1 VKEYSWVWLLWVVVQ
16 YINLQP
22 FVRLLKILQF
32 RVFTGR
38 KWMADPKVD
47 LLETLSVNPWFGTLP
62 LAERKAMLA
71 AANVVQLRAGEMLYR
86 KGNASGGFY
95 GVVQGAFKVS
105 TLGEDGREGILSVI
119 EAGNWFGEAS
129 LVDGLP
135 RPHDATAVQTGTVLV
150 ISPQAFRRLMQRTAF
165 ARAIAVLLCGRV
177 RVLYGMV
184 EDAMLRSTRTRIA
197 RRLLAL
203 ARGDATMASDAR
215 ASVAVS
221 QEALA
226 MMLGITRQTLS
237 KELKV
242 LVHDGVLSLGY
253 GRIEIVSMAELEVRG
268 ALA

>member
-1 VKEYSWVWLLWVVVQ
+1 
-16 YINLQP
+16 
-22 FVRLLKILQF
+22 
-32 RVFTGR
+32 
-38 KWMADPKVD
+38 MADSKAE
-47 LLETLSVNPWFGTLP
+47 LLGTLSLNPWFGALP
-62 LAERKAMLA
+62 LTERRAMLA
-71 AANVVQLRAGEMLYR
+71 VAELLQVRAGEMLYR
-86 KGNASGGFY
+86 KGDASGGFF
-95 GVVQGAFKVS
+95 GVVEGAFKIS

-135 RPHDATAVQTGTVLV
+135 RPHDATAVQASAVLV
-150 ISPQAFRRLMQRTAF
+150 ISAPAFKRLMQRTAF

-197 RRLLAL
+197 RRLLTL
-203 ARGDATMASDAR
+203 ARGDATQASDAR

-242 LVHDGVLSLGY
+242 LVRDGVLGLGY
-253 GRIEIVSMAELEVRG
+253 GRIEILEMGELEVRG